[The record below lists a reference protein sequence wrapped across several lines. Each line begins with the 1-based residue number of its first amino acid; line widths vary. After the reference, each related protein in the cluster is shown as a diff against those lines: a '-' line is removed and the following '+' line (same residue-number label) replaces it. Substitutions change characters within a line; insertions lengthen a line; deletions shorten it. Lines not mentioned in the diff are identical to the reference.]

1 MEEIKCPK
9 CNSKEI
15 KIDTYDF
22 NDERNCSF
30 AKAECQ
36 ECHAHFNILFEEDI
50 EAELGDSV
58 DFELK
63 NNIVNNVLKE
73 LAKKIFDFYGVIN
86 IGSTFAISTGECI
99 LVIGII
105 ILFCLITSIVIV
117 QKRSSFIS

>member
-1 MEEIKCPK
+1 MGI
-9 CNSKEI
+9 I
-15 KIDTYDF
+15 F
-22 NDERNCSF
+22 
-30 AKAECQ
+30 
-36 ECHAHFNILFEEDI
+36 
-50 EAELGDSV
+50 
-58 DFELK
+58 K
-63 NNIVNNVLKE
+63 NNLIGTIIIAVYSLFLNSIGKYDLNNVLKE